1 MCGFVK
7 RKFQYIH
14 VCTPSKTN
22 NYVTTIL
29 EKMSLLVY
37 DRERRNSGLNKVKI
51 VFKKL
56 HKSCLPTNS
65 LHVCYFK
72 HILSIQEWIDQN
84 TCLHL
89 AVENG
94 HYDVVKLSLDKRSD
108 VNTPSSNYMHP
119 LHLAAKA
126 GDIRYCYS
134 GSVWQNYFSVYNFL
148 SEKERNPSTIVSK
161 KIRLNNFHTVMY
173 LKRRI
178 PFWVKLLLSQWNT
191 WFSGH

>member
-14 VCTPSKTN
+14 VCTPSKTNHFVRFKTNNN

-65 LHVCYFK
+65 LHDSV
-72 HILSIQEWIDQN
+72 ILNIYY
-84 TCLHL
+84 LYK
-89 AVENG
+89 NG
-94 HYDVVKLSLDKRSD
+94 
-108 VNTPSSNYMHP
+108 
-119 LHLAAKA
+119 
-126 GDIRYCYS
+126 
-134 GSVWQNYFSVYNFL
+134 
-148 SEKERNPSTIVSK
+148 
-161 KIRLNNFHTVMY
+161 
-173 LKRRI
+173 
-178 PFWVKLLLSQWNT
+178 SQGYIAQAQVT
-191 WFSGH
+191 LR

>member
-14 VCTPSKTN
+14 VCTPSKTNHFVRFKTNNN

-51 VFKKL
+51 VFNKL

-72 HILSIQEWIDQN
+72 HILSIQEWISR
-84 TCLHL
+84 LHCAGPGYTPVKGSCYL
-89 AVENG
+89 RRTTNMAAV
-94 HYDVVKLSLDKRSD
+94 
-108 VNTPSSNYMHP
+108 
-119 LHLAAKA
+119 
-126 GDIRYCYS
+126 
-134 GSVWQNYFSVYNFL
+134 FL
-148 SEKERNPSTIVSK
+148 C
-161 KIRLNNFHTVMY
+161 
-173 LKRRI
+173 
-178 PFWVKLLLSQWNT
+178 LLLSLTATLAVRRQANLEGKRSPLKWNIKACIN
-191 WFSGH
+191 F